1 MTAAELFESKG
12 FIKSVTNTE
21 IAFTKGNDFIKF
33 SQVDYSYWTNL
44 NNVDELKEAIHQQL
58 VEMGRV

>member
-1 MTAAELFESKG
+1 MTAEELFESNG